1 MKIIK
6 NILCASLASVLLTGS
21 CLADTLQRDLTVYP
35 DKVIKTTTKDM
46 YGINHEWNLP
56 ESTGLLIKN
65 TCEVNPKAAEGL
77 KGMDFPLNRMAG
89 SSGQEYLWKEHVGP
103 IESRS
108 PTIGA
113 ATIVGPLD
121 WMNSVRA
128 IDSEA
133 KFIYTVNMRSDSFEN
148 LADLVEY
155 FSGDG
160 SVNISGGVNW
170 AQERIAAG
178 YEKPI
183 DIIWEFGNENDYS
196 SPKLTIDEY
205 IEQSKKY
212 IDIIRRVDPDAKIMC
227 FASTQLNSIID
238 DSRLNWHR
246 QVLTELGNDIDYIAY
261 HSYYGLGNATRPING
276 LGYIE
281 RDIVDIT
288 GSDRIKIMIT
298 EHGPWIAINGSG
310 TPSAEAPRILAS
322 ITGAANFA
330 DYIIR
335 MMRHP
340 MVVGA
345 TQHALGLYPWAMIHN
360 NGEVIYP
367 SVVGDVNQLLIDYT
381 VGDSLDLELTGYD
394 EANNA
399 SSLFV
404 GGAAKTDDG
413 INLVFVNRSDKNDYQ
428 VNINLDGYYLSES
441 RVIAGDELYEN
452 KVDDPNAVPVVN
464 NQYQSREQIKSYTVP
479 RLSVVGLKLKKQ

>member
-46 YGINHEWNLP
+46 YGINYEWGLP
-56 ESTGLLIKN
+56 ESTGLLIEN

-89 SSGQEYLWKEHVGP
+89 SSGQQYLWKEHVGP

-108 PTIGA
+108 VTLGTNTVI
-113 ATIVGPLD
+113 GPLD
-121 WMNSVRA
+121 WINSVRA

-183 DIIWEFGNENDYS
+183 DIIWEIGNENDYS
-196 SPKLTIDEY
+196 LPNVTVDEY
-205 IEQSKKY
+205 IEYSKKY

-227 FASTQLNSIID
+227 FASTQINASID
-238 DSRLNWHR
+238 DTKLNWHR
-246 QVLTELGNDIDYIAY
+246 QVLSKLGNDIDYIAY

-276 LGYIE
+276 LEYIE

-298 EHGPWIAINGSG
+298 EHGPWITINGSG

-322 ITGAANFA
+322 ISGAANFA
-330 DYIIR
+330 EYVIR
-335 MMRHP
+335 MMRRP
-340 MVVGA
+340 LVAGA
-345 TQHALGLYPWAMIHN
+345 TQHALGLYPWAIIHN

-381 VGDSLDLELTGYD
+381 VGESLDFELTGYD
-394 EANNA
+394 TTKNA
-399 SSLFV
+399 SAVLV
-404 GGAAKTDDG
+404 CGATKTDDG
-413 INLVFVNRSDKNDYQ
+413 INIVFSNRSEDDYNI
-428 VNINLDGYYLSES
+428 NINLDGYYLSES
-441 RVIAGDELYEN
+441 RVIAGNEPYAN
-452 KVDDPNAVPVVN
+452 KVDNPDAVPVVN
-464 NQYQSREQIKSYTVP
+464 NQYQSKEQVKSYTVP
-479 RLSVVGLKLKKQ
+479 KLSVVGLKLKKQ